1 MNQERRK
8 NMEKREIKR
17 KATFSLP
24 EAIIQK
30 VKEEAK
36 NRHLN
41 MSVFVQLALEEYCRK
56 EEKSDK

>member
-1 MNQERRK
+1 
-8 NMEKREIKR
+8 MEKREIKR

>member
-1 MNQERRK
+1 
-8 NMEKREIKR
+8 MEVRETKKKI
-17 KATFSLP
+17 TFSLP

-30 VKEEAK
+30 VREEAK

-56 EEKSDK
+56 EERNDK